1 MTLQWLNT
9 TARQQFTSNTC
20 PQGEVPAVAISD
32 GRLPSPICVPA
43 GQIPPGYV
51 DASGGN
57 AFGGVGTRGWK
68 TDPTDPTYGHGSPC
82 DARLTKVTRADL
94 QTGNAIQVYGPPGC
108 DPSLTMT
115 GQ

>member
-1 MTLQWLNT
+1 
-9 TARQQFTSNTC
+9 
-20 PQGEVPAVAISD
+20 VAISD

-68 TDPTDPTYGHGSPC
+68 TDPTDPTYGHGTPC
-82 DARLTKVTRADL
+82 DARLTKVTRVDFKPA
-94 QTGNAIQVYGPPGC
+94 T
-108 DPSLTMT
+108 PSRSTAHLAATRACR
-115 GQ
+115 